1 MSKML
6 LPIFNFNS
14 AKVFLEILQFSLND
28 LSIEGNIF
36 AHSGNP
42 LLVMCLLYEL
52 LLNMIKKFYSLKNA
66 CSTMMGQ
73 IMKMSLDYIES
84 VDDENFLTSVMIE
97 KDYSGRDSLRIAVEL
112 ELLDLIQAPKVE
124 AIIKRIYNS
133 DFDQAGNLFEM
144 STSYQIV
151 FGNKNVNLDPEE
163 DMRFY
168 KKRDIERVP

>member
-1 MSKML
+1 
-6 LPIFNFNS
+6 
-14 AKVFLEILQFSLND
+14 
-28 LSIEGNIF
+28 
-36 AHSGNP
+36 
-42 LLVMCLLYEL
+42 
-52 LLNMIKKFYSLKNA
+52 
-66 CSTMMGQ
+66 MMGQ

-84 VDDENFLTSVMIE
+84 VDDENLLTSVMIE

-168 KKRDIERVP
+168 KKRNIERVP